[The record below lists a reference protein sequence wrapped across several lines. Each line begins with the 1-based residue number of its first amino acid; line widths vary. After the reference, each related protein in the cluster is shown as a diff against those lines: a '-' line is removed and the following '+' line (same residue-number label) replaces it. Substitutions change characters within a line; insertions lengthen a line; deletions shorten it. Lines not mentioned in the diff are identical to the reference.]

1 MQRIQASVARKDPV
15 TGEKINKLRKSYEG
29 KVKDLGL
36 EGRNKAS
43 KNLRELES
51 LVDPEWDIVVP
62 DGRTFFESAREHV
75 DFSERGAE
83 EMLSMLG
90 SALNMRPGKLPK
102 AEDAQWKNLLGL
114 DDLTAAKAA
123 STTGSA
129 ATTLPAKTAASH
141 FLSKT
146 SPATAVQRSAPASPR
161 GTGMGAGAGSGRPER
176 SGKKRR
182 YDDASWEGYD
192 EDGYS
197 TGDGGSR
204 RESASKRQK
213 RKVSSLGYAT

>member
-1 MQRIQASVARKDPV
+1 MQRVQASVARNDPV
-15 TGEKINKLRKSYEG
+15 TGAKINKLRKSYEG

-36 EGRNKAS
+36 EGKNKS
-43 KNLRELES
+43 GKNQGELQG

-62 DGRTFFESAREHV
+62 DGRTFFEASREHV

-83 EMLSMLG
+83 HMLAMLD
-90 SALNMRPGKLPK
+90 SALSMRPGRLPK
-102 AEDAQWKNLLGL
+102 AEDLKWKSSLGL
-114 DDLTAAKAA
+114 DDSKPAPTAAAP
-123 STTGSA
+123 
-129 ATTLPAKTAASH
+129 TLPPKTAANQ

-161 GTGMGAGAGSGRPER
+161 GTGTGVARPER

-182 YDDASWEGYD
+182 YDDASFEGYD
-192 EDGYS
+192 DDGYS

-204 RESASKRQK
+204 RGSVSKRQK
-213 RKVSSLGYAT
+213 RKVSKPGKS